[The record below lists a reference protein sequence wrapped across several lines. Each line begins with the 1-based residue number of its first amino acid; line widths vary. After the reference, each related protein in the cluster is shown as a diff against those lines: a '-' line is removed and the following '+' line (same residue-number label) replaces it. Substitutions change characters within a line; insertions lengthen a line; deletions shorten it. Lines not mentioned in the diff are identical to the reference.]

1 MQDNQ
6 ISTQEENDFKS
17 ESYLVNEDRIDLQ
30 EMLKSMMFIPVGNN
44 QDLVN
49 DLKRLN
55 DDR

>member
-1 MQDNQ
+1 MEDNQ
-6 ISTQEENDFKS
+6 ISMQEENDFKS

-30 EMLKSMMFIPVGNN
+30 EMLRSMMFIPVGNN